1 LIHLGIERSIAEL
14 HKSGRLDEAVFEAL
28 VPRGAPHDF
37 EGFQFDYK
45 FFIKEEHSKDDED
58 HVADLVR
65 DFVAFYNSMGGYI
78 LLLFP
83 QGVQSNVHAFVSD
96 NDKINQLTG
105 TYIGNPIGIKTYSDV
120 ATVEGIDRKYVLLY
134 IPKRRGTEKPRPFVR
149 NSRNIGSADR
159 QKFIIRKGDI
169 YCRYEHECRPANDD
183 VELLTFLFSEREP
196 YATSLFSTK
205 IENNLPPRDPNLIQ
219 FVGRKAYLEALWHWI
234 SEPRR
239 PIKVLTA
246 AGGLGKTTVAYEF
259 ATQILDRPGAG
270 FEKIVWLSGKK
281 VTFASLLGR
290 MVSTTRCDF
299 ENVGQ
304 LLENLLLQVG
314 SPPEIIKQAVD
325 IEDKISL
332 CIEAFSTLSIL
343 LIVDDV
349 DSLPRDEQND
359 LYSTISQIIIA
370 ANVSNDNSRVLFTSR
385 LELLTGRE
393 QRIAMQGFEGVDF
406 DDYMNVNVTYLIS
419 DDKHAKRILEN
430 KSKILNASAGSPIF
444 ITSIIRLVSLG
455 HELNQAIADWR
466 GKNGEQIRAFAFE
479 REIDQLTVTQREILY
494 AMQLLSRARVDEIK
508 EICELSSVELET
520 DLAALKDYHLYA
532 TKGDPASGTVLEV
545 PEPIRLMHDVTRGKI
560 PEDRRKLIERA
571 CLSAKSGN
579 EDPARYIALTI
590 SQTVRHWKNGHYEV
604 AEAYLT
610 AEIQKNSKIGE
621 FYCLR
626 ARTRLSMG
634 TARKPEQIE
643 SDFEQAERYGCS
655 PFDLLKYWFIFK
667 LKNSDWRGLYRLH
680 KRKASI
686 AEAFPVFNCCR
697 VMAAIRIADK
707 IVERTPAEAREYYSE
722 ALSAA
727 ASYIASGKAM
737 GYFHQLRALMNEA
750 AVGHIKSLGRDR
762 TISDSE
768 LQTFRFVVSCLD
780 FNLAPTFLLRIGL
793 TSLDK
798 WVSNSSN
805 GAELQRQRS
814 TIVDDIDRMSRY
826 LGAQNKVRVA
836 LMADCGRIRAKL

>member
-1 LIHLGIERSIAEL
+1 MIHIEIERNIAEL
-14 HKSGRLDEAVFEAL
+14 HKNGRLDESVLAAL
-28 VPRGAPHDF
+28 LPNGIPHDF
-37 EGFQFDYK
+37 EGFLFDYK
-45 FFIKEEHSKDDED
+45 FFVRQEKTKEDED
-58 HVADLVR
+58 HIADLVR
-65 DFVAFYNSMGGYI
+65 DFVSFYNSMGGYI
-78 LLLFP
+78 LLVFP
-83 QGVQSNVHAFVSD
+83 TDVESGVEKFVSD
-96 NDKINQLTG
+96 NDKINQHIA
-105 TYIGNPIGIKTYSDV
+105 TYIGMPLGIKSYKGSAAID
-120 ATVEGIDRKYVLLY
+120 GIPRSYILLY
-134 IPKRRGTEKPRPFVR
+134 IPKRRGTEKPKAFIR
-149 NSRNIGSADR
+149 NSRNLGTADK
-159 QKFIIRKGDI
+159 QKFIIRRGDI
-169 YCRYEHECRPANDD
+169 YCRYEHECRLANED

-196 YATSLFSTK
+196 STTALFSTK

-219 FVGRKAYLEALWHWI
+219 FVGRKEYLEALWQWI

-259 ATQILDRPGAG
+259 ATQILDRPGSG

-314 SPPEIIKQAVD
+314 SPPDEIQQASD

-332 CIEAFSTLSIL
+332 CIEAFSALSIL

-370 ANVSNDNSRVLFTSR
+370 ANVRNDNSRVLFTSR

-393 QRIAMQGFEGVDF
+393 QRISMRGFEGMDF
-406 DDYMNVNVTYLIS
+406 NDYVAVNIEYLIR
-419 DDKHAKRILEN
+419 DEKQAKKIGEN
-430 KSKILNASAGSPIF
+430 KTKILDASAGSPIF

-455 HELNQAIADWR
+455 HELSQAVADWR

-479 REIDQLTVTQREILY
+479 REIDQLTVTQKEILY
-494 AMQLLSRARVDEIK
+494 AMQLLSRARIDEIK
-508 EICELSSVELET
+508 EICELTSVELET
-520 DLAALKDYHLYA
+520 DLAGLKDYHLYA

-571 CLSAKSGN
+571 CLAAKTGN
-579 EDPARYIALTI
+579 EDPARYIAITI
-590 SQTVRHWKNGHYEV
+590 SQTVRHWKNGDYDV
-604 AEAYLT
+604 AESYLT
-610 AEIQKNSKIGE
+610 GEIQKNGKIGE

-626 ARTRLSMG
+626 ARTRLDLRN
-634 TARKPEQIE
+634 RKPEQIE
-643 SDFEQAERYGCS
+643 SDFEQAEKYGCN
-655 PFDLLKYWFIFK
+655 PFDLLKYWYIFK
-667 LKNSDWRGLYRLH
+667 LRSGDWRGLYRLH
-680 KRKASI
+680 KRKSVM
-686 AEAFPVFNCCR
+686 AETFPVFNCCN

-707 IVERTPAEAREYYSE
+707 IVDRTPSEARQYYAD
-722 ALSAA
+722 ALKSAA
-727 ASYIASGKAM
+727 DYITSGKSM

-750 AVGHIKSLGRDR
+750 AVGYIKSVRKERDVS
-762 TISDSE
+762 TQD
-768 LQTFRFVVSCLD
+768 LQIFRFVVSCLD

-793 TSLDK
+793 TSLDR
-798 WVSNSSN
+798 WISNLAYGS
-805 GAELQRQRS
+805 EIQHQRV
-814 TIVDDIDRMSRY
+814 TIIDDLDKVSRY
-826 LGAQNKVRVA
+826 LGRQNTVRFA
-836 LMADCGRIRAKL
+836 LTAECERIRAKI

>member
-1 LIHLGIERSIAEL
+1 MIHLEIERNIAEL
-14 HKSGRLDEAVFEAL
+14 HKSGCLDETVFKAL
-28 VPRGAPHDF
+28 VPGGAPHDF

-45 FFIKEEHSKDDED
+45 FFIRPEQAKDDED
-58 HVADLVR
+58 HIADLVR
-65 DFVAFYNSMGGYI
+65 DFVSFYNSMGGYI

-83 QGVQSNVHAFVSD
+83 LATQSNVEKFVID

-105 TYIGNPIGIKTYSDV
+105 TYVGKPIGIKAYSGI
-120 ATVEGIDRKYVLLY
+120 AAVEGVDRKFILLY
-134 IPKRRGTEKPRPFVR
+134 IPKRRGSEKPRPFVR
-149 NSRNIGSADR
+149 NSRNIGAAEK
-159 QKFIIRKGDI
+159 QKFIIKKGDI
-169 YCRYEHECRPANDD
+169 YCRYEHECRAANDD

-196 YATSLFSTK
+196 SVASLFSTK

-219 FVGRKAYLEALWHWI
+219 FVGRKAYLESLWQWI

-259 ATQILDRPGAG
+259 ATQILDRPGSG

-299 ENVGQ
+299 ENVAQ
-304 LLENLLLQVG
+304 LLDNLLLQVG
-314 SPPEIIKQAVD
+314 SPTEVIQQASD

-332 CIEAFSTLSIL
+332 CIEAFSSLSVL

-370 ANVSNDNSRVLFTSR
+370 ANVQNDNSRVLFTSR

-406 DDYMNVNVTYLIS
+406 NDYISVNVAYLIA
-419 DDKHAKRILEN
+419 DEKQAKRILDN
-430 KSKILNASAGSPIF
+430 RTKILSASAGSPIF

-455 HELNQAIADWR
+455 HELSQAVSDWR

-532 TKGDPASGTVLEV
+532 TKGDTASGTVLEV

-560 PEDRRKLIERA
+560 PDDRRKLIERA
-571 CLSAKSGN
+571 CLSAKSSS

-590 SQTVRHWKNGHYEV
+590 SQTVRHWKNGDYDV

-610 AEIQKNSKIGE
+610 GEIQKNSKIGE

-626 ARTRLSMG
+626 ARTRLSM
-634 TARKPEQIE
+634 TSRKPEQIE
-643 SDFEQAERYGCS
+643 SDFEQAEKYGCN

-667 LKNSDWRGLYRLH
+667 LRNSDWRGLYRLH
-680 KRKASI
+680 KRKSSI
-686 AEAFPVFNCCR
+686 SESFPVFNCCR
-697 VMAAIRIADK
+697 VMAAIRIADR
-707 IVERTPAEAREYYSE
+707 IIDRAPAEAREYYSE
-722 ALSAA
+722 ALKA
-727 ASYIASGKAM
+727 ASEYIASGKSM

-750 AVGHIKSLGRDR
+750 AIGHVKSLRKDR
-762 TISDSE
+762 NFNDPD
-768 LQTFRFVVSCLD
+768 LQIFRFVASCLD
-780 FNLAPTFLLRIGL
+780 FHLAPTFLVRIGL
-793 TSLDK
+793 TSLEK
-798 WVSNSSN
+798 WITD
-805 GAELQRQRS
+805 GAHGREIQRQRS
-814 TIVDDIDRMSRY
+814 TIIDDIDRVSRY
-826 LGAQNKVRVA
+826 LSAQNKVRFA
-836 LMADCGRIRAKL
+836 LTAECERIRANV

>member
-1 LIHLGIERSIAEL
+1 MIHLEIERNIADL
-14 HKSGRLDEAVFEAL
+14 HKSGRLDETVFNAL

-45 FFIKEEHSKDDED
+45 FFIRPEQAKDDED
-58 HVADLVR
+58 HIADLVR

-78 LLLFP
+78 LMLFP
-83 QGVQSNVHAFVSD
+83 LGTPSNLEKFVID
-96 NDKINQLTG
+96 NDKVNQLTG
-105 TYIGNPIGIKTYSDV
+105 TYVGNPIGIKTFSGT
-120 ATVEGIDRKYVLLY
+120 AAVEGINRKFVLLY
-134 IPKRRGTEKPRPFVR
+134 IPKRRGSEKPRPFIR
-149 NSRNIGSADR
+149 NSRNIGTADK

-169 YCRYEHECRPANDD
+169 YCRYEHECRAANDD

-196 YATSLFSTK
+196 STASLFSTK

-219 FVGRKAYLEALWHWI
+219 FVGRKGYLESLWQWI

-259 ATQILDRPGAG
+259 ATQILDRPGSG

-299 ENVGQ
+299 ENVAQ
-304 LLENLLLQVG
+304 LLDNLLLQVG
-314 SPPEIIKQAVD
+314 SPPEVIQQASD

-349 DSLPRDEQND
+349 DSLPRDDQND

-370 ANVSNDNSRVLFTSR
+370 ANVQNDNSRVLFTSR

-406 DDYMNVNVTYLIS
+406 DDYVSVNVAYLITDEKQS
-419 DDKHAKRILEN
+419 KRILEN
-430 KSKILNASAGSPIF
+430 RTKILSASAGSPIF

-455 HELNQAIADWR
+455 HELSQAVSDWR

-560 PEDRRKLIERA
+560 PDDRRKLIERA
-571 CLSAKSGN
+571 CLSAKSGS

-590 SQTVRHWKNGHYEV
+590 SQTVRHWKNGDYDV

-610 AEIQKNSKIGE
+610 GEIQKNGKIGE

-626 ARTRLSMG
+626 ARTRLSI
-634 TARKPEQIE
+634 TSRKPEQIE
-643 SDFEQAERYGCS
+643 SDFEQAEKYGCN

-667 LKNSDWRGLYRLH
+667 LRHADWRGLYRLH
-680 KRKASI
+680 KRKAST

-707 IVERTPAEAREYYSE
+707 IIDRTPAEAREYYSE
-722 ALSAA
+722 ALKA
-727 ASYIASGKAM
+727 ASEYIASGKSM
-737 GYFHQLRALMNEA
+737 GYFHQFRALMNEA
-750 AVGHIKSLGRDR
+750 AVGHVNSLRKDR
-762 TISDSE
+762 SFNDADLRI
-768 LQTFRFVVSCLD
+768 FRFVVSCLD
-780 FNLAPTFLLRIGL
+780 INLAPTFLVRIGL
-793 TSLDK
+793 TSLEK
-798 WVSNSSN
+798 WITE
-805 GAELQRQRS
+805 GAQGGEVQRQRS
-814 TIVDDIDRMSRY
+814 TIIDDLDKVSGY
-826 LGAQNKVRVA
+826 LSAQNKVRLA
-836 LMADCGRIRAKL
+836 LTADCARIRAKV

>member
-1 LIHLGIERSIAEL
+1 MIHLEIERNIADL
-14 HKSGRLDEAVFEAL
+14 HKSGRLDESVLGAL
-28 VPRGAPHDF
+28 VPNGAPHDF

-45 FFIKEEHSKDDED
+45 FFVRAEQGKDDED
-58 HVADLVR
+58 HIADLVR

-78 LLLFP
+78 LLLFSKDTLSEVARFA
-83 QGVQSNVHAFVSD
+83 GD
-96 NDKINQLTG
+96 NDKVNQLTG
-105 TYIGNPIGIKTYSDV
+105 TYVGNPIGIKSYTGIS
-120 ATVEGIDRKYVLLY
+120 TVEGIDRKFVLLY
-134 IPKRRGTEKPRPFVR
+134 IPKRRGTEKPRPFIR
-149 NSRNIGSADR
+149 NSRNIGAADK

-169 YCRYEHECRPANDD
+169 YCRYEHECRAANDD

-196 YATSLFSTK
+196 SAAALFSTK

-219 FVGRKAYLEALWHWI
+219 FVGRKAYLESLWQWI

-246 AGGLGKTTVAYEF
+246 AGGLGKTTIAYEF
-259 ATQILDRPGAG
+259 ATQILDRPGSG

-304 LLENLLLQVG
+304 LLDNLLLQVG
-314 SPPEIIKQAVD
+314 SPPEVIEQASDV
-325 IEDKISL
+325 EDKISL
-332 CIEAFSTLSIL
+332 CIEAFSALSIL

-370 ANVSNDNSRVLFTSR
+370 ANVQNDNSRVLFTSR

-393 QRIAMQGFEGVDF
+393 QRIAMRGFEGVDF
-406 DDYMNVNVTYLIS
+406 DDYVAVNVEYMIT
-419 DDKHAKRILEN
+419 DEKQAKRINEN
-430 KSKILNASAGSPIF
+430 KAKILSASAGSPIF

-455 HELNQAIADWR
+455 HELSQAVADWR

-479 REIDQLTVTQREILY
+479 REIDQLTLTQKEILY
-494 AMQLLSRARVDEIK
+494 AMQLLARARVDEIK

-532 TKGDPASGTVLEV
+532 TKGDTASGTVLEV
-545 PEPIRLMHDVTRGKI
+545 PEPIRLMHDVTRVKV
-560 PEDRRKLIERA
+560 PDDRRKLIERA

-579 EDPARYIALTI
+579 EDPARSIALTI
-590 SQTVRHWKNGHYEV
+590 SQTVRHWKNGDFDV

-610 AEIQKNSKIGE
+610 GEIQKSGKIGE

-626 ARTRLSMG
+626 ARTRLSL
-634 TARKPEQIE
+634 TPRKPEQIE
-643 SDFEQAERYGCS
+643 SDFEQAERYGCN
-655 PFDLLKYWFIFK
+655 PFDLLKYWYIFK
-667 LKNSDWRGLYRLH
+667 LRNGDWRGLYRLH
-680 KRKASI
+680 KRKAVI
-686 AEAFPVFNCCR
+686 AESFPVFNCGR

-707 IVERTPAEAREYYSE
+707 IIDRTPVEAREYYAE
-722 ALSAA
+722 ALKA
-727 ASYIASGKAM
+727 ASDYIASGKSM

-750 AVGHIKSLGRDR
+750 AVGYIKSLRRERDGNAQ
-762 TISDSE
+762 D
-768 LQTFRFVVSCLD
+768 LLVFRFVVSCLD
-780 FNLAPTFLLRIGL
+780 SNLAPTFLVRLGL
-793 TSLDK
+793 ASLERWITDK
-798 WVSNSSN
+798 AQGV
-805 GAELQRQRS
+805 EIQRQRS
-814 TIVDDIDRMSRY
+814 TIIDDLDKVARY
-826 LGAQNKVRVA
+826 LGAQSKVRVA
-836 LMADCGRIRAKL
+836 LTTECARIRAKL